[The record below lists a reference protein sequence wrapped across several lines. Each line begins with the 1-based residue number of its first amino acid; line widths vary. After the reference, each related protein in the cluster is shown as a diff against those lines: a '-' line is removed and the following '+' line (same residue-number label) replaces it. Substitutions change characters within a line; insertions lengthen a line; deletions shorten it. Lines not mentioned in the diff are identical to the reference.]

1 MAGALCEPIVSLAL
15 TQTSED
21 TAIADTQAQMAELLE
36 QVRALQAKVEEQDK
50 ATTRSTTAAKAG

>member
-15 TQTSED
+15 TQNSDD

-36 QVRALQAKVEEQDK
+36 QVRALQAKVAEQDK
-50 ATTRSTTAAKAG
+50 APTRSKTTAKAE

>member
-15 TQTSED
+15 TQTSD
-21 TAIADTQAQMAELLE
+21 TAIADTQAQMAALLE

-50 ATTRSTTAAKAG
+50 APTRSKTTAKAE

>member
-15 TQTSED
+15 TQNSDD

-36 QVRALQAKVEEQDK
+36 QVRALQVKVAEQDK
-50 ATTRSTTAAKAG
+50 APIRSKTTAKAE

>member
-36 QVRALQAKVEEQDK
+36 QVRALQAKVDEQDK
-50 ATTRSTTAAKAG
+50 ASTRSKTAAKAE

>member
-36 QVRALQAKVEEQDK
+36 QVRALQAKVDEQDK
-50 ATTRSTTAAKAG
+50 ASTRSKTTAKAE

>member
-15 TQTSED
+15 TKTSDD

-36 QVRALQAKVEEQDK
+36 QVRALQAKIEEQDK
-50 ATTRSTTAAKAG
+50 ATTRSKTATKAE

>member
-36 QVRALQAKVEEQDK
+36 QVRALQAKVDEQGK
-50 ATTRSTTAAKAG
+50 APTRSKTAAKAE

>member
-15 TQTSED
+15 TQNSDD
-21 TAIADTQAQMAELLE
+21 TAIADTQAQMAALLE

-50 ATTRSTTAAKAG
+50 APTRSKTATKAE